1 MAYINVDVFVDI
13 EDYLD
18 EVSTRDLI
26 EELSNRDLSD
36 SQKLDMV
43 GYNAEPR
50 KMSLMDDIKVEVI
63 MDNLESKTLNEIEEF
78 FKK

>member
-1 MAYINVDVFVDI
+1 
-13 EDYLD
+13 
-18 EVSTRDLI
+18 
-26 EELSNRDLSD
+26 
-36 SQKLDMV
+36 MV

>member
-1 MAYINVDVFVDI
+1 MAYISVDVDVDI

-26 EELSNRDLSD
+26 EELNCRDLSD

-50 KMSLMDDIKVEVI
+50 KMSLMDDLKVEVI

>member
-1 MAYINVDVFVDI
+1 MAYINVDVDVDI

-18 EVSTRDLI
+18 EVSTMDLI

>member
-1 MAYINVDVFVDI
+1 MAYINVDVDVDI

>member
-1 MAYINVDVFVDI
+1 MAYINVDVFMDI

>member
-1 MAYINVDVFVDI
+1 MAYINVDVDVDI

-50 KMSLMDDIKVEVI
+50 KMSLMDDLKVEVI